1 MKTLQTGLLA
11 SVTQRA
17 LAEATATAGDIV
29 AVGELMNHNVEAL
42 KRELAEQFGKL
53 DLATDI
59 LSGEILGLEN
69 DVAHV
74 ISVVDETL
82 ASMSTNLDFN
92 FDLIK
97 IAFNAQDKRIKDLE
111 ESVARLINELP
122 PKDPAPAMNFD
133 IVEAVMN
140 ACEQS
145 NIFTFPL
152 RRAA

>member
-42 KRELAEQFGKL
+42 KRELAEQIGAME
-53 DLATDI
+53 LAVDF
-59 LSGEILGLEN
+59 LSGDVLGMEEDLGHAIAVL
-69 DVAHV
+69 DQ
-74 ISVVDETL
+74 TL
-82 ASMSTNLDFN
+82 DTMASNLDYN
-92 FDLIK
+92 FDQLNVAYAK
-97 IAFNAQDKRIKDLE
+97 QDKRIKDLE